1 MANEYFNNLNN
12 IVNNKTKMSQLL
24 KTYHIDSSHIPRKY
38 IFFVFLKFE
47 DTIGLESIT
56 QGYLTK
62 YETYKTN
69 FAKSQQYIN
78 NQLYKDL
85 LSEYKKPITQIRELL
100 QTFKN
105 NKLSD
110 KYLDLNE
117 LSFIDKHLR
126 SIDDLFDRLNTKIS
140 DDIFNNKY
148 VGKIIEYKS
157 KKEKDI
163 SQINQNIENQNI
175 KIKRNNIVN
184 DHTNDFCV
192 KFKRKISYGCVNG
205 VVYAVLYKFNIQ

>member
-100 QTFKN
+100 QT
-105 NKLSD
+105 L
-110 KYLDLNE
+110 
-117 LSFIDKHLR
+117 
-126 SIDDLFDRLNTKIS
+126 
-140 DDIFNNKY
+140 
-148 VGKIIEYKS
+148 KII
-157 KKEKDI
+157 
-163 SQINQNIENQNI
+163 N
-175 KIKRNNIVN
+175 
-184 DHTNDFCV
+184 
-192 KFKRKISYGCVNG
+192 
-205 VVYAVLYKFNIQ
+205 